1 MTSDSAAPIRPG
13 EELDLRALELY
24 LGSPLASVRQ
34 FPGGHS
40 NLTYLLT
47 FANGEEAVLRRA
59 PLGPVAPKAHDMVRE
74 ARILEAVSPLFPP
87 APKPL
92 RICEDP
98 AILGV
103 PFFLMERRA
112 GTILRTEVP
121 PKIAALPNYA
131 ERISAAFVACL
142 AELHRIDL
150 AANNLAKLGKPDG
163 FVERQVRGWTD
174 RWNRARTDDTPPEM
188 DAVIAWLA
196 ANLPQSNAATLVH
209 NDFKLDNVMLAGDGA
224 IDRVEAVLDWEMATI
239 GDPMIDL
246 GLTLCYWTHSSFS
259 TFTAGPGWYTR
270 DQFLHH
276 YARLSGQD
284 IRDIRFHE
292 TLGVFKLAVI
302 LQQIYFRYR
311 RGQTQDERF
320 AQFGGRVAALTSKAL
335 ELSR

>member
-1 MTSDSAAPIRPG
+1 MTSSDAAPIRPG
-13 EELDLRALELY
+13 EELDLQALEHY
-24 LGSPLASVRQ
+24 LAKPLASVSQ

-40 NLTYLLT
+40 NLTYLLK
-47 FANGEEAVLRRA
+47 FQDGAEAVLRRA
-59 PLGPVAPKAHDMVRE
+59 PLGPVAPKAHDMIRE

-103 PFFLMERRA
+103 PFFLMERRR

-121 PKIAALPNYA
+121 PEIASQDNHA
-131 ERISAAFVACL
+131 ERISAAFTTCL
-142 AELHRIDL
+142 ANLHRIDL
-150 AANNLAKLGKPDG
+150 ASNNLNRLGKPEG

-174 RWNRARTDDTPPEM
+174 RWNLAHTRDAPPEM
-188 DAVIAWLA
+188 DRVTQWLA
-196 ANLPQSNAATLVH
+196 ANIPPSHAATLVH
-209 NDFKLDNVMLAGDGA
+209 NDFKLDNVMLATGS
-224 IDRVEAVLDWEMATI
+224 IDHVEAVLDWEMATI

-246 GLTLCYWTHSSFS
+246 GLTLCYWTHSTFS
-259 TFTAGPGWYTR
+259 TFTSAPGWYTR

-276 YARLSGQD
+276 YSLRSGHD
-284 IRDIRFHE
+284 VRDIRFHE

-311 RGQTQDERF
+311 RGQTRDPRF
-320 AQFGGRVAALTSKAL
+320 AQFGERVQALTQKAL

>member
-1 MTSDSAAPIRPG
+1 MTSSDSAPIRPG
-13 EELDLRALELY
+13 EELDLQALQQY
-24 LGSPLASVRQ
+24 LGTPLASISQ

-47 FANGEEAVLRRA
+47 FTDGQQAVLRRA

-74 ARILEAVSPLFPP
+74 ARILEAVSPLFPA

-103 PFFLMERRA
+103 PFFLMERRQ
-112 GTILRTEVP
+112 GRILRTEVP
-121 PKIAALPNYA
+121 ADIAAQPDYA

-142 AELHRIDL
+142 ADLHRIDL
-150 AANNLAKLGKPDG
+150 AANGLLKLGKPEG
-163 FVERQVRGWTD
+163 FVQRQVKGWTD
-174 RWNRARTDDTPPEM
+174 RWNLARTDDTPP
-188 DAVIAWLA
+188 DTDHVTAWLA
-196 ANLPQSNAATLVH
+196 ANIPNSTAATLVH
-209 NDFKLDNVMLAGDGA
+209 NDFKLDNVMLPADS

-246 GLTLCYWTHSSFS
+246 GLTLCYWCHSSFS

-276 YARLSGQD
+276 YARLSGHEVQ
-284 IRDIRFHE
+284 DIRFHE

-311 RGQTQDERF
+311 RGQTSDPRF
-320 AQFGGRVAALTSKAL
+320 AEFGHRVRSLTSKAL
-335 ELSR
+335 ELCR